1 MKDTLDLLTHR
12 GSIRKFSDKEIPKE
26 VLHNIYKATICSQNY
41 ANGQQYSIIVVTDQK
56 KKDFLYEATVSKS
69 SGRGMSFI
77 KKAPIFLLFVMDFN
91 KIDRVMKKE
100 KVEMKIQDSLEAL
113 LIGAV
118 DVGIAIEAATVAVA
132 NEGLGSV
139 AVGAIRTSVKEIIE
153 IFELPEYTYP
163 IAGLAIGY
171 LDEGVAIFETPRLP
185 LKTFLHDNSYD
196 KSVFDELVDKYDV
209 KIKETYASKGI
220 PDLTWSKFVSTY
232 YSKPIYIEQIES
244 YKKQGFKL

>member
-12 GSIRKFSDKEIPKE
+12 GSIRKFSDKEIPKDS
-26 VLHNIYKATICSQNY
+26 LHNILKATICSQNY
-41 ANGQQYSIIVVTDQK
+41 ANGQQYSIISVTEQK
-56 KKDFLYEATVSKS
+56 KKDFLYEQTVSKS
-69 SGRGMSFI
+69 SGKGMSYI

-100 KVEMKIQDSLEAL
+100 NVEMKIQDSLEAL

-118 DVGIAIEAATVAVA
+118 DVGIAIEAATVAAA

-153 IFELPEYTYP
+153 TFELPEYTYP

-171 LDEGVAIFETPRLP
+171 LDDGVSIVETPRLP
-185 LKTFLHDNSYD
+185 LKAFLHYD
-196 KSVFDELVDKYDV
+196 TYKKDMFNEVVDKYDV
-209 KIKETYASKGI
+209 KMKDVYANKGI
-220 PDLTWSKFVSTY
+220 PDLTWSKFVSNY
-232 YSKPIYIEQIES
+232 YGKPIYQEQIES

>member
-1 MKDTLDLLTHR
+1 MRDTLELMTQR
-12 GSIRKFSDKEIPKE
+12 GSIRKFSDKPIPKDIM
-26 VLHNIYKATICSQNY
+26 HNIYKATICSQNY

-56 KKDFLYEATVSKS
+56 KKDFLYEQTVSPT

-77 KKAPIFLLFVMDFN
+77 KKAPVFLLFVMDFN

-100 KVEMKIQDSLEAL
+100 RVEMKIQDSLEAL
-113 LIGAV
+113 LIGSV
-118 DVGIAIEAATVAVA
+118 DVGIAMQAATVAIA

-153 IFELPEYTYP
+153 TFELPKYTYP

-171 LDEGVAIFETPRLP
+171 LDEGVSIVETPRLP
-185 LKTFLHDNSYD
+185 LKSFLHDNSYN
-196 KSVFDELVDKYDV
+196 KTAFDELVDEYDV
-209 KIKETYASKGI
+209 KMKEAYAIKGI
-220 PDLTWSKFVSTY
+220 ANLTWSKFVSNY
-232 YSKPIYIEQIES
+232 YGKPIYVEQIES